1 MFSNITSSPFD
12 LSSIDASQFPSIY
25 LKANF
30 EDTKD
35 YTPPQLMHW
44 RVTNKEVPEGTLNPT
59 LTSNVWRDTLNQ
71 GEAFNYEIAFQ
82 NISKLP
88 FNKNLQYEVTI
99 FNIDSKDTVFKSVRL

>member
-1 MFSNITSSPFD
+1 
-12 LSSIDASQFPSIY
+12 
-25 LKANF
+25 
-30 EDTKD
+30 
-35 YTPPQLMHW
+35 MHW

-88 FNKNLQYEVTI
+88 FNKNLQYEVI
-99 FNIDSKDTVFKSVRL
+99 IYNIDTKDTVFKSTRLS